1 MINDSQHDIL
11 QSNEIIELLET
22 PEAQLFL
29 NKHKNER
36 PENLA
41 LTYSGKVNFDL
52 PKLTFVPE
60 STTQITRLGY
70 KSLCI

>member
-1 MINDSQHDIL
+1 MTNDSQHDIV

-29 NKHKNER
+29 NKHINER

-41 LTYSGKVNFDL
+41 LTYSGKVNFNL
-52 PKLTFVPE
+52 PKLT
-60 STTQITRLGY
+60 QILHLYQKAQHKFQIG
-70 KSLCI
+70 L